1 MENKELENLI
11 ETSWNSRDEINERTV
26 GKIKEAVEQTLNLL
40 GDGSLRVAEK
50 TTSGEWVVNQW
61 TKKAVLL
68 SFRLREMELQK
79 GGHKTQPGGTKW
91 IANLKAGEK
100 KSGEREISELFQ
112 TLL

>member
-50 TTSGEWVVNQW
+50 RSPVSG
-61 TKKAVLL
+61 
-68 SFRLREMELQK
+68 
-79 GGHKTQPGGTKW
+79 
-91 IANLKAGEK
+91 
-100 KSGEREISELFQ
+100 
-112 TLL
+112 